1 MIPKYVHF
9 RSSRILCADTLKEVK
24 VFRHKQ
30 WTSSLGPPEFLCHHF
45 LHYDGDSSRWNLNGV
60 RVGWFF
66 KVQRLGHTVIVVYCT
81 SKWNTSNPLKNIF
94 SWNLACA
101 ENLFQKKWKVFLHNV
116 TFQDTNIA
124 FLPFLWGGKHNKSN
138 NYLKDI
144 MFTEST
150 SQWNVMIE
158 TLNIYF

>member
-24 VFRHKQ
+24 VFRPKQ

-60 RVGWFF
+60 RVGWLF
-66 KVQRLGHTVIVVYCT
+66 KVQRLGHNCGNVLYIKMEYFK
-81 SKWNTSNPLKNIF
+81 SFLKIF
-94 SWNLACA
+94 LVEILPVLKTYFRKN
-101 ENLFQKKWKVFLHNV
+101 EKFFLHNV

-124 FLPFLWGGKHNKSN
+124 FLPFLWGGKHNKSS
-138 NYLKDI
+138 NYVKDI

-150 SQWNVMIE
+150 TQWNVMIE